1 MDKRRYLDSNSDSK
15 VIVQRPNEDIRFLFL
30 WLLELS
36 LRIFGTIRFIMATLR
51 RHTGYSS
58 VYYDN
63 VDIVLLHIQ
72 SFGDSAQALC
82 SCILFCIL
90 RSNTLHFV
98 KGIINRLR
106 SKNEER
112 TQLLNEPK

>member
-1 MDKRRYLDSNSDSK
+1 MI
-15 VIVQRPNEDIRFLFL
+15 VIQRPNEDIRFLFL

-36 LRIFGTIRFIMATLR
+36 LRISGTIRFIMATLQ
-51 RHTGYSS
+51 RHTRYRS
-58 VYYDN
+58 VYYDK

-90 RSNTLHFV
+90 RSSTLQFV
-98 KGIINRLR
+98 KGGINRLR
-106 SKNEER
+106 SKNEESI
-112 TQLLNEPK
+112 QLLNDAK

>member
-1 MDKRRYLDSNSDSK
+1 
-15 VIVQRPNEDIRFLFL
+15 
-30 WLLELS
+30 
-36 LRIFGTIRFIMATLR
+36 MATLR

-58 VYYDN
+58 VYYDK

-90 RSNTLHFV
+90 RCNTLHFV
-98 KGIINRLR
+98 KGVINRLI

-112 TQLLNEPK
+112 TQLLNNAK